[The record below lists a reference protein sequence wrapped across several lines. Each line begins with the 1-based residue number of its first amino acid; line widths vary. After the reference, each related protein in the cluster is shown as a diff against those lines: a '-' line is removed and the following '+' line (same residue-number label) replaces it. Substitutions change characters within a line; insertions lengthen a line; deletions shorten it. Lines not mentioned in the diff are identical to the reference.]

1 MKRCRFIIII
11 IVLTLCILLAGCSSS
26 KEPADLS
33 DPKPDHYD
41 VDLDDLVLYD
51 KNDILIL
58 AKGYCDDGE
67 RGGKLYMKIFNN
79 GETDIDVTA
88 DRRFTVNDCTIGF
101 IGNLNNCYTPAGTSR
116 YYALSFEDAYLE
128 PVGIDQIHKL
138 NVVLKLGIIE
148 DHTGTGILDH
158 SDPVEIML
166 REGEDHAP
174 DGESVIDENGIR
186 IIFVSLEEGEN
197 YYRAKFYV
205 ENNSDKDIS
214 IRRFLRVEDEDD
226 MLITD
231 DSFAA
236 GEKGSMNITLDE
248 WETDMDLDDIDYLDI
263 SLSVYDGTTDEML
276 AYRDN
281 FIVELD

>member
-1 MKRCRFIIII
+1 MKRCRFII

-88 DRRFTVNDCTIGF
+88 DRGFTVNDCTIGF

-158 SDPVEIML
+158 SDPVEIIL
-166 REGEDHAP
+166 REGEDYAP
-174 DGESVIDENGIR
+174 DGETVIDEKGIR
-186 IIFVSLEEGEN
+186 IIFVDLEEGSN

-205 ENNSDKDIS
+205 ENNSDTDIS
-214 IRRFLRVEDEDD
+214 IRRFLRVEDEEDV
-226 MLITD
+226 LITD
-231 DSFAA
+231 YAFSR
-236 GEKGSMNITLDE
+236 GQKGAMNVTLDE
-248 WETDMDLDDIDYLDI
+248 WETDLELNEIDYLDI
-263 SLSVYDGTTDEML
+263 SLSVHDGATDQIL
-276 AYRDN
+276 TYRDN
-281 FIVELD
+281 YIVELD